1 MIGIT
6 KKISI
11 KRVNG
16 KFRIKFIGK
25 ENIRILDSLTLA
37 YWTIQHGHIGLS
49 NMGIL
54 DCLTLPYWTPQ

>member
-1 MIGIT
+1 MLGIT

-49 NMGIL
+49 NITLL
-54 DCLTLPYWTPQ
+54 DTSIKAYWTL

>member
-37 YWTIQHGHIGLS
+37 YRTIQHGHIGLS
-49 NMGIL
+49 NITLL
-54 DCLTLPYWTPQ
+54 DTSIKAYWTL

>member
-1 MIGIT
+1 MVGIT

-49 NMGIL
+49 NITLL
-54 DCLTLPYWTPQ
+54 DTSIKAYWTL